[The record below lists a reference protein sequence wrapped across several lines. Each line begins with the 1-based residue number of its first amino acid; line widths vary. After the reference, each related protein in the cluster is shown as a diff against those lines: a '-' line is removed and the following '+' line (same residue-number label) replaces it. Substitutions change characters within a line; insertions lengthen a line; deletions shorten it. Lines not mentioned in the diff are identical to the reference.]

1 MDEQVD
7 ERQAETEEQEYQW
20 PLPYGAGAALE
31 TVGRFMIA
39 AAIIFGI
46 IALLMFGRVG
56 RYDDWSAPVVVT
68 IIVSALWSAGLAF
81 GVLRLGTA
89 LRWLEAIG
97 KKYEITKG

>member
-1 MDEQVD
+1 MDDQAN
-7 ERQAETEEQEYQW
+7 ERRAETEDQEYQW

-46 IALLMFGRVG
+46 IALLMFGRIG
-56 RYDDWSAPVVVT
+56 EYGWSASVVVT
-68 IIVSALWSAGLAF
+68 IIVSSLWSAGLAF